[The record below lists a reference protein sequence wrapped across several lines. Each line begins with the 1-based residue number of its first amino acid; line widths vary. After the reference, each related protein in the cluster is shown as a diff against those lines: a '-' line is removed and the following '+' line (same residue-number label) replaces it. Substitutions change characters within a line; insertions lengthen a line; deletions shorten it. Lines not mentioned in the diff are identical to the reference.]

1 MIDTL
6 FITTL
11 SGYLLELV
19 HGVGRLAG
27 PPAHQLRVRGLVRQ
41 GGALLLQQP
50 PRIRD
55 SLGCLGVGLGL
66 LGPGLRTLEHR
77 ADGVPGGERPE
88 AAAVTLLPLEHHRG
102 FLLQLGLQRLLA
114 TTS

>member
-27 PPAHQLRVRGLVRQ
+27 PPAHQLRVRGRVRQ